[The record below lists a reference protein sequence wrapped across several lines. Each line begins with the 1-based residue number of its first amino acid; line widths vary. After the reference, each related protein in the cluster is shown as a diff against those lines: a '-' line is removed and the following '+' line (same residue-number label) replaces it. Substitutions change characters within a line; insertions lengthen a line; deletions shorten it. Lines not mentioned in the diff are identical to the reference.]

1 MAQMWYYKTIKKA
14 QHCRIDTKRRQVK
27 EHGAC
32 RSGKAIPKHDQK
44 ENGLKG
50 EQMEYIS
57 SAYTDKG
64 NVKKTNEDSLSV
76 RIASLDQGQV
86 LMAVVC
92 DGVGGFAKGELAS
105 GMVIQGFDRWFENDL
120 KRLMKAFTWQALER
134 EWRSLINRLNDQIVD
149 YGFDHRTT
157 LGTTVAATLMFQQKA
172 LVLNV
177 GDSRVYRIRESL
189 EQLTKDQSLV
199 QFEVDHGRLE
209 VEDMEKDPRR
219 NLLLQCVGAKRI
231 LHPALTMETV
241 EANRIWFLCSDGFRH
256 TLTEKEIV
264 QALSLKK
271 LKTTET
277 MRKQLS
283 KLVKK
288 VKSRKERDNIS
299 VIAIKTIAMQGGDD
313 GQ

>member
-1 MAQMWYYKTIKKA
+1 
-14 QHCRIDTKRRQVK
+14 
-27 EHGAC
+27 
-32 RSGKAIPKHDQK
+32 
-44 ENGLKG
+44 
-50 EQMEYIS
+50 MEYIS

-105 GMVIQGFDRWFENDL
+105 GMVVQGFNHWFEHDL
-120 KRLMKAFTWQALER
+120 EQLMKAFTWKALAQ

-149 YGFDHRTT
+149 YGFEHHITI
-157 LGTTVAATLMFQQKA
+157 GTTVAATLMFQQKA

-209 VEDMEKDPRR
+209 VGDMEKDPRR

-241 EANRIWFLCSDGFRH
+241 ESNRIWFLCSDGFRH

-264 QALSLKK
+264 QALALKK
-271 LKTTET
+271 LQTTEM

-288 VKSRKERDNIS
+288 IKSRKERDNIS
-299 VIAIKTIAMQGGDD
+299 VIAIKTSAMQGGDD